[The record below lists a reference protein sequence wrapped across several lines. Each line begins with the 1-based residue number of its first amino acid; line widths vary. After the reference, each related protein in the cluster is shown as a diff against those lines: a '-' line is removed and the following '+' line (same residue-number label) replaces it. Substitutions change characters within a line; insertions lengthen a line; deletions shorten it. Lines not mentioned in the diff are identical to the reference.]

1 MRNKVII
8 GNWKMNKTISET
20 KEFTR
25 YIHALE
31 VAAYEKGIKIGIA
44 PSFLSLP
51 LMIKKTKTTTI
62 YAQNCHFEN
71 SGAYT
76 GEVSIPMLLDIK
88 VEGSLVGH
96 SERRQYDNETDA
108 KCLKKIQNLLNNDLE
123 AVYCVGE
130 VLADYEAGNSKKV
143 VKKQLIDGLTGVKGD
158 YSKLIIA
165 YEPVWSIGTGVNAS
179 VQIAEEIC
187 FFIREEL
194 KRIFSPSV
202 AEEMIIL
209 YGGSVKPEN
218 IKEYLSSKN
227 IDGALVGGASLKPE
241 SFKGLIENSR

>member
-1 MRNKVII
+1 MRDKLII

-20 KEFTR
+20 KEFVR
-25 YIHALE
+25 SLHKLE
-31 VAAYEKGIKIGIA
+31 VLAYEKGIRIGIA
-44 PSFLSLP
+44 PSYLSLP
-51 LMIKKTKTTTI
+51 LLVKKARSSTI
-62 YAQNCHFEN
+62 YSQNVHFEK

-88 VEGSLVGH
+88 VSGSLVGH

-108 KCLKKIQNLLNNDLE
+108 KCLKKIQGLLDNNLQ

-130 VLADYEAGNSKKV
+130 VLSDYENGKSKEV
-143 VKKQLIDGLTGVKGD
+143 VKKQLIDGLTGLVGD
-158 YSKLIIA
+158 FSKLVIA

-179 VQIAEEIC
+179 VEIAESLC
-187 FFIREEL
+187 GFIRNEI
-194 KRIFSPSV
+194 KKIFCPAV
-202 AEEMIIL
+202 AEKILIL

-218 IKEYLSSKN
+218 IKEYLGSEN

-241 SFKGLIENSR
+241 SFEGLIRNSR